1 MVPKNASSSIEE
13 VTSRADCPP
22 NQESMCVGGAVST
35 PFQTTVPSTKMLKS
49 ASFEAGQLR
58 SITSILMVAPE
69 SFVISHPAMLL
80 VDVKSPMSMSGQTS
94 CVGVAVI
101 VGVRVVV
108 AEGDAVRV
116 DVAVGVAVLVG
127 VFVAL
132 GEGVALATGETLS
145 VPVTVA
151 VGVREAVGV
160 LVDVITAEAVP
171 VNAVVVSSVPSSVGG
186 GTGLSDPLDS
196 INITCSVAAIAVCS
210 CSSDMLDP
218 AANATAVESEST
230 VAFQS
235 TVGLEICVAAP
246 PTAAAPKL
254 NERLISH
261 REGRRISAPR
271 IRTGANLRFFSA
283 ASTNVLSSESSSS
296 GLYS

>member
-1 MVPKNASSSIEE
+1 M
-13 VTSRADCPP
+13 
-22 NQESMCVGGAVST
+22 ST
-35 PFQTTVPSTKMLKS
+35 PAQTTVPFTKILNS
-49 ASFEAGQLR
+49 ASFEAGQSR
-58 SITSILMVAPE
+58 SILSIVMVAPE

-80 VDVKSPMSMSGQTS
+80 VDEKPPISMSGQTS

-101 VGVRVVV
+101 VGVRVGV

-116 DVAVGVAVLVG
+116 GVAVGVAVRVG
-127 VFVAL
+127 VYVAL
-132 GEGVALATGETLS
+132 GEGVELTSGETLS
-145 VPVTVA
+145 VPVIVA
-151 VGVREAVGV
+151 VCVREAVGV
-160 LVDVITAEAVP
+160 LVDVLTAEAVP
-171 VNAVVVSSVPSSVGG
+171 VSAVVVPGVPTSAGG

-196 INITCSVAAIAVCS
+196 INSTCSVAAIAVWS

-235 TVGLEICVAAP
+235 TVGLEVCVVAP
-246 PTAAAPKL
+246 PTAAALGL

-271 IRTGANLRFFSA
+271 IRIGANFRFFGA
-283 ASTNVLSSESSSS
+283 ASINVLSSESSSS
-296 GLYS
+296 GLYSRVASYGRLTPGLSAPAFES